1 MKYFYAVEYIS
12 GRGTT
17 TGQPNQKTGYMSIA
31 TDSVAF
37 ASKKERDAWVA
48 DGEYTSDMRGNSRA
62 AVSLRQLRN
71 LCLGMSIDEFAEHI
85 QYLPYSTPQND

>member
-1 MKYFYAVEYIS
+1 MSKFYAVEYKS
-12 GRGTT
+12 GKNTT

-37 ASKKERDAWVA
+37 TSKNDRDAWVA
-48 DGEYTSDMRGNSRA
+48 DGEHTSDMRGNCRS
-62 AVSLRQLRN
+62 AVTLRQLRN